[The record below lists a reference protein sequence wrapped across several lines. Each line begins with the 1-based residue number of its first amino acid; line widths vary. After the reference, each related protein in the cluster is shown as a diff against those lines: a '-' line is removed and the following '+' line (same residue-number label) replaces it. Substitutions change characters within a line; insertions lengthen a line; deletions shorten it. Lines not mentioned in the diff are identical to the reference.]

1 MWASVSRG
9 DAHVGVLRMFC
20 VTEIDEQN
28 RKKFHRLWELNNNS
42 QKSPSLA

>member
-20 VTEIDEQN
+20 VIQIDE
-28 RKKFHRLWELNNNS
+28 KFAEKFRPKANLNIN
-42 QKSPSLA
+42 